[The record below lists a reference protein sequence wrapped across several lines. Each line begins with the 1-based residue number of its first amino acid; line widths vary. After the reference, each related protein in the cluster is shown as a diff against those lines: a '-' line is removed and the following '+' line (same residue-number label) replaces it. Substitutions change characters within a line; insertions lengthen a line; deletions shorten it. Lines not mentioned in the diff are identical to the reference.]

1 LKNKNVINAF
11 GRIMRRDSDL
21 EAQRGI
27 SMIKEES
34 VEAAGTRKIKKIARR
49 RRIELG
55 IDTEM
60 KSICDQS
67 MPNHT
72 IA

>member
-1 LKNKNVINAF
+1 LKNKNAINALA
-11 GRIMRRDSDL
+11 RIMKRDSDL
-21 EAQRGI
+21 EVQRDI
-27 SMIKEES
+27 SMIKGES
-34 VEAAGTRKIKKIARR
+34 VEAAETRKIKKIARR
-49 RRIELG
+49 RRTEWG

-60 KSICDQS
+60 KSICDQA

>member
-49 RRIELG
+49 RRIGLG

-67 MPNHT
+67 MPNHI